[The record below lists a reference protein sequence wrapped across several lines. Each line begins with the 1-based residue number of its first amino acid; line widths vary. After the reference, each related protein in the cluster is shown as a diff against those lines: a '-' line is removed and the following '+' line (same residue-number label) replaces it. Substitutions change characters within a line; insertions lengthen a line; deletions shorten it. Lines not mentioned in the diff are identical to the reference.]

1 MNTETRFLPIA
12 DVERIFN
19 KLANTYGNEWTAK
32 WRGADYGRLQMEW
45 AEQLG
50 VLQEWQ
56 VDFALANLPERAPN
70 LIAFK
75 KLALEATGKTRLDD
89 GNEWAWEPIPRD
101 GSAPIGQPT
110 MRLVQVPAGTAKM
123 PLHRAPPETPP
134 LTMAQRARSMAYMA
148 QTWATLGYHE
158 NADKARA
165 QCAEFVELAR
175 DAGEQTPTATALQDE
190 AARDFAAARARQ
202 LADEKRGLVEPARP
216 QFDLDAL
223 LARRGTKKEEKRDW
237 ARIIAAKVERGG
249 QVSDYAVKKAR
260 AALDG
265 FEGERWLQN
274 APRRAEVPEVMPAQM
289 PSAENAPSAR
299 FDAFA
304 GAEDL
309 SW

>member
-1 MNTETRFLPIA
+1 MMEPRYMTVSA
-12 DVERIFN
+12 VESIFAR
-19 KLANTYGNEWTAK
+19 LGALYGNEWAMK
-32 WRGADYGRLQMEW
+32 WKGCDMRAVHSEW

-50 VLQEWQ
+50 VLHDWQ
-56 VDFALANLPERAPN
+56 IEFALANLPERAPN

-75 KLALEATGKTRLDD
+75 KLAQSATGQTALTD
-89 GNEWAWEPIPRD
+89 GNEWGWEPIPRD
-101 GSAPIGQPT
+101 GCTPIGQPT

-123 PLHRAPPETPP
+123 PLHRAPTETPP

-148 QTWATLGYHE
+148 QTWAALGYHA

-175 DAGEQTPTATALQDE
+175 DAGEQTPTAAALQDE
-190 AARDFAAARARQ
+190 AAQDFAAAHARQ
-202 LADEKRGLVEPARP
+202 LAEEKRGLTEPQRP

-274 APRRAEVPEVMPAQM
+274 APRMAEAQAAMHAPMPA
-289 PSAENAPSAR
+289 AENAPSAR
-299 FDAFA
+299 FDD
-304 GAEDL
+304 AEGL
-309 SW
+309 PW

>member
-1 MNTETRFLPIA
+1 MMEPRYMTAKE
-12 DVERIFN
+12 VEGLFG
-19 KLANTYGNEWTAK
+19 KLEKFYGNEWRMK
-32 WRGADYGRLQMEW
+32 WKGCNMHDVHSEW

-50 VLQEWQ
+50 SLHDWQ
-56 VDFALANLPERAPN
+56 IDFALANLPERAPN

-75 KLALEATGKTRLDD
+75 KLALSATGKTALTE
-89 GNEWAWEPIPRD
+89 GNEWGWEPILRA
-101 GSAPIGQPT
+101 GCAPIGQPT

-123 PLHRAPPETPP
+123 PLHRAPTETPP

-148 QTWATLGYHE
+148 QTWAALGYHA

-175 DAGEQTPTATALQDE
+175 DAGEQTPTAAALQDE
-190 AARDFAAARARQ
+190 AARDFAAARSRQ
-202 LADEKRGLVEPARP
+202 LADEKRGLKEPTRP

-274 APRRAEVPEVMPAQM
+274 APHRAETQAVMPAAM
-289 PSAENAPSAR
+289 PAVENAPSAQ
-299 FDAFA
+299 FDAFNGDEA
-304 GAEDL
+304 L
-309 SW
+309 PW

>member
-1 MNTETRFLPIA
+1 MNTETQFLPIA

-19 KLANTYGNEWTAK
+19 KLANTYGNEWAAK

-50 VLQEWQ
+50 SLRDWQ
-56 VDFALANLPERAPN
+56 IAFALANLPERAPN

-75 KLALEATGKTRLDD
+75 KLAQSATGKTALTD

-101 GSAPIGQPT
+101 GCATIGQPT
-110 MRLVQVPAGTAKM
+110 MRLVQVPAGTAKI
-123 PLHRAPPETPP
+123 PLHRAPDDDPP

-148 QTWATLGYHE
+148 QTWAALGYHE

-175 DAGEQTPTATALQDE
+175 DAGEQTPTAAALQDE
-190 AARDFAAARARQ
+190 SERDFAAARARQ
-202 LADEKRGLVEPARP
+202 RAEEMHGMKEPQRL
-216 QFDLDAL
+216 QFDLQAL

-274 APRRAEVPEVMPAQM
+274 APRRAESQAAMPA
-289 PSAENAPSAR
+289 PKPAAENAHSSR
-299 FDAFA
+299 FDD
-304 GAEDL
+304 AEGL
-309 SW
+309 PW